1 MKHSLTRLIPFL
13 FLAMNLALMNCS
25 SDSNPMID
33 LDDPSTLAGNYK
45 LVSVTDKTGEEY
57 GQAGLTIT
65 AGEPTIITVQEQGIS
80 VTMTLTITGTL
91 TLTEMTYT
99 FSETVTFAISG
110 FPETTETEA
119 DNGTYTISGSTMTLV
134 SDDETEAPETGT
146 ISVSGSQLTI
156 DFADDF
162 TVVFE
167 KQ

>member
-1 MKHSLTRLIPFL
+1 MKHSLTRLVPFL

-25 SDSNPMID
+25 TDSNPMID
-33 LDDPSTLAGNYK
+33 LDDPSTLAGSYN
-45 LVSVTDKTGEEY
+45 LVSITDKTGEDF

-65 AGEPTIITVQEQGIS
+65 AGDPTTITVVEQGIS
-80 VTMTLTITGTL
+80 VTMTITITGTL

-99 FSETVTFAISG
+99 FSEAITFAISG
-110 FPETTETEA
+110 LPETTETEA
-119 DNGTYTISGSTMTLV
+119 DNGTYTINGSTMTLV

-156 DFADDF
+156 DFADDV
-162 TVVFE
+162 TVVFQ

>member
-45 LVSVTDKTGEEY
+45 LVSLTDKTGEEY

-65 AGEPTIITVQEQGIS
+65 AVEPTIITVQEQGIS
-80 VTMTLTITGTL
+80 VTMTLTVTGTL
-91 TLTEMTYT
+91 TLTETTYT

-156 DFADDF
+156 NFADDF

-167 KQ
+167 QQ

>member
-25 SDSNPMID
+25 SESNPIID
-33 LDDPSTLAGNYK
+33 LDDPSTLAGSYT
-45 LVSVTDKTGEEY
+45 LVSLTDKTGEDF

-65 AGEPTIITVQEQGIS
+65 AGEPTTITVEEQGIS
-80 VTMTLTITGTL
+80 ITITITITGTL
-91 TLTEMTYT
+91 TLTETTYT

-110 FPETTETEA
+110 LPETTETEA
-119 DNGTYTISGSTMTLV
+119 DNGTYTISGSTMTIV
-134 SDDETEAPETGT
+134 SDDEAEDPETGT

-156 DFADDF
+156 DFEDDV
-162 TVVFE
+162 TVVFK

>member
-25 SDSNPMID
+25 TDSNPMID
-33 LDDPSTLAGNYK
+33 LDDPSTFAGSYK
-45 LVSVTDKTGEEY
+45 LVSVTDKTGEDY

-65 AGEPTIITVQEQGIS
+65 AGDPTTITVEEQGIS
-80 VTMTLTITGTL
+80 VTMTITITGTL
-91 TLTEMTYT
+91 TLTETTYT

-119 DNGTYTISGSTMTLV
+119 DNGSYTISGSAMTLV
-134 SDDETEAPETGT
+134 SDDEAEAPETGV
-146 ISVSGSQLTI
+146 ISVSGSQMTN
-156 DFADDF
+156 DFADF
-162 TVVFE
+162 TVVFK